1 MRHGITHMVDAGAI
15 FPMSPFAHLGH
26 IQEKLE
32 GEMMGRNSLVYL
44 LAWGAVIVAVDAVA
58 QAPTENQ
65 QRMAQCADMA
75 GSRQGN
81 DRTTFMRACMKKDS
95 APSTPAKVNTQGNLT
110 ATGFSGT
117 ADGFEFSVDGS
128 QAVGVGGPCVS
139 AGVKRFTFTV
149 PSSFVQWQRGTF
161 RSQYMLTGH
170 GELPQRSAP
179 PLDVL
184 YSFDAKFDWAGQL
197 AALEPQR
204 RNLPDGGA
212 GIECLARSHDKYVEA
227 AENWMQTN
235 KGMIQKQWGA
245 QIKEMTRK

>member
-1 MRHGITHMVDAGAI
+1 MIRRI
-15 FPMSPFAHLGH
+15 
-26 IQEKLE
+26 
-32 GEMMGRNSLVYL
+32 SLAYM
-44 LAWGAVIVAVDAVA
+44 LASGAVLVVADAAA
-58 QAPTENQ
+58 QTPTENQ
-65 QRMAQCADMA
+65 LRMAQCADMA
-75 GSRQGN
+75 GARQGS
-81 DRTTFMRACMKKDS
+81 DRKTFMRACLKKDS
-95 APSTPAKVNTQGNLT
+95 APSAPANAKTQGNLT

-161 RSQYMLTGH
+161 RSQYSMTGH
-170 GELPQRSAP
+170 GDLPQRSGP

-184 YSFDAKFDWAGQL
+184 YSFDAKFDWAGQM
-197 AALEPQR
+197 AAVAQQR

-212 GIECLARSHDKYVEA
+212 AIECLARSHDKYVEA

-245 QIKEMTRK
+245 QIKEMTRQ